1 MADQSVAMVLLRLVI
16 AVVVVVGLLLLT
28 AKLTRRIGIKT
39 DGTTG
44 PAIRLVSRQ
53 PLSRNASIAV
63 VRAGDRTLVLGVT
76 DHAVTLLSEHDG
88 DEYPDVEPAVRPR
101 RNAGD
106 GRSGRSNRRG
116 PQDGLDQ
123 PESAEPSVGVMGKLR
138 ERTVR
143 RT

>member
-1 MADQSVAMVLLRLVI
+1 MADQSIAMVLLRLVI

-39 DGTTG
+39 NGSTG
-44 PAIRLVSRQ
+44 AAIHLVSRQ

-76 DHAVTLLSEHDG
+76 DHAVTLLTDRASFDLPEA
-88 DEYPDVEPAVRPR
+88 EPGIRR
-101 RNAGD
+101 RNTGNGSSPDQDTRPPAAGV
-106 GRSGRSNRRG
+106 GTEVPETSA
-116 PQDGLDQ
+116 GL
-123 PESAEPSVGVMGKLR
+123 MGKLR